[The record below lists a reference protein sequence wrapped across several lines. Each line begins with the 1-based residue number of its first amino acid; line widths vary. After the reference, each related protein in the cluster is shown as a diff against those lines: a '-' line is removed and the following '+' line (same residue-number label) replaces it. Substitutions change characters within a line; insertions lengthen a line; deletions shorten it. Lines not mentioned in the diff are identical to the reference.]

1 MLGAGFSA
9 ELPQIT
15 RFCIMP
21 PNWYDSCKLT
31 GGMKG
36 YPKELV
42 LRDKTTVVVRRIRE
56 EDADAVRRL
65 FSRIPKSDLLMY
77 KDDVTRREP
86 LENWFLSQSY
96 RKVEDLVAIRDGEV
110 IAKGTLNTEG
120 LFWPHAAEVKLVV
133 DPEFRGKGL
142 GSLMFNI
149 LLYEGL
155 KRQFQKI
162 IVRYLHDNTSFIKI
176 LNHYG
181 FEPESVLNYYVV
193 DEDTSDQ
200 KDLVVASY
208 DLQTWERR
216 FEYYTYI

>member
-1 MLGAGFSA
+1 
-9 ELPQIT
+9 
-15 RFCIMP
+15 
-21 PNWYDSCKLT
+21 
-31 GGMKG
+31 MKG

-42 LRDKTTVVVRRIRE
+42 LRDKTTVIVRQIRE
-56 EDADAVRRL
+56 EDAGAVRRL

-77 KDDVTRREP
+77 KDDVARREP

-96 RKVEDLVAIRDGEV
+96 KKVEDLVAIKGGEV
-110 IAKGTLNTEG
+110 VAKGTLNTEG

-133 DPEFRGKGL
+133 DPECRGKGL

-155 KRQFQKI
+155 KRHFQKI
-162 IVRYLHDNTSFIKI
+162 IVRYLHDNMSFIKI

-193 DEDTSDQ
+193 DEDTRDQ

>member
-1 MLGAGFSA
+1 
-9 ELPQIT
+9 
-15 RFCIMP
+15 MP

>member
-1 MLGAGFSA
+1 
-9 ELPQIT
+9 
-15 RFCIMP
+15 
-21 PNWYDSCKLT
+21 
-31 GGMKG
+31 MKG